1 MTKPIMPRILM
12 TSGRVIDP
20 SQNLDRVTNLLIEG
34 SKIAAYDV
42 TPRGDEKI
50 IDASGKIVAPGLV
63 DIHTELREPGCEEDE
78 TIETGTAAA
87 LAGGYTSI
95 ACLPETEPPIDTPA
109 AVEFVRQKAA
119 RAKNCNVF
127 VIACVSKDREGKE
140 LAEIGSLVEAGAV
153 GFSDGSRPV
162 QNSELLRRAL
172 EYCLMFDK
180 PILNHPEV
188 LELARGG
195 VMHEGKTSLVL
206 GLAGLPAEAEDVMTS
221 RDVRLVES
229 TGGRLHLSNISTTG
243 SVDIIRRVRQR
254 GVNITCSI
262 AAPNFALLDES
273 LREFDAHCKLS
284 PPLRSR
290 GHLESCLAGLADGT
304 IDIIASSHTPR
315 ASEKKMRE
323 LDLAPFGMVSLE
335 TTLALVITHLINPGH
350 LDWPTALAKLTINP
364 ARLLGLPKGTLA
376 IGADADLVIID
387 PAAKWTVEPKKFK
400 SKSTNT
406 PLAGKELYG
415 RAERVIVGGEV
426 RF

>member
-1 MTKPIMPRILM
+1 MQPILITGGRI
-12 TSGRVIDP
+12 IDP
-20 SQNLDRVTNLLIEG
+20 SQNLDQVGDLFILNGRIAKFDGRPRDGIRVLD
-34 SKIAAYDV
+34 AA
-42 TPRGDEKI
+42 
-50 IDASGKIVAPGLV
+50 GKIVAPGLV

-87 LAGGYTSI
+87 IAGGYTSI

-109 AVEFVRQKAA
+109 AVEFVRQKAS

-127 VIACVSKDREGKE
+127 VIACVSKDRDGKE

-162 QNSELLRRAL
+162 QNAELLRRAL

-195 VMHEGKTSLVL
+195 MMHEGRTSLVL

-221 RDVRLVES
+221 RDIRLAES

-243 SVDIIRRVRQR
+243 SVDILRRVRQR
-254 GVNITCSI
+254 GVHLTCSI
-262 AAPNFALLDES
+262 AAANFALLDES

-290 GHLESCLAGLADGT
+290 GHLESCIAGLKDGT
-304 IDIIASSHTPR
+304 IDIIASGHTPR
-315 ASEKKMRE
+315 ASEKKMQDI
-323 LDLAPFGMVSLE
+323 DLAPFGMVSLE
-335 TTLALVITHLINPGH
+335 TTLSLVITHLIRPGH
-350 LDWPTALAKLTINP
+350 LDWPAALAKLSTNP
-364 ARLLGLPKGTLA
+364 ARTLSLPKGTLA
-376 IGADADLVIID
+376 IGSDADVVIID
-387 PAAKWTVEPKKFK
+387 PAAKWTVDPKQFK
-400 SKSTNT
+400 SKSSNT
-406 PLAGKELYG
+406 PLAGKELWG
-415 RAERVIVGGEV
+415 RVERVIVGGEV
-426 RF
+426 RM

>member
-1 MTKPIMPRILM
+1 MSRTLIV
-12 TSGRVIDP
+12 SGRVIDP
-20 SQNLDRVTNLLIEG
+20 SQNLDRVMNLLIEAG
-34 SKIAAYDV
+34 KIVAYDV
-42 TPRGDEKI
+42 IPRGDEKV
-50 IDASGKIVAPGLV
+50 IDAAGKIVAPGLV

-87 LAGGYTSI
+87 IAGGYTSI

-127 VIACVSKDREGKE
+127 VIACISKDREGKE
-140 LAEIGSLVEAGAV
+140 LAEMGSLVEAGAV

-162 QNSELLRRAL
+162 QNAELLRRAL
-172 EYCLMFDK
+172 EYCLMFGK

-195 VMHEGKTSLVL
+195 VMHEGRTSMFL

-221 RDVRLVES
+221 RDIRLAES

-254 GVNITCSI
+254 GLNLTCSI
-262 AAPNFALLDES
+262 GAANFALLDES

-290 GHLESCLAGLADGT
+290 GHLESCLAGLKDGT
-304 IDIIASSHTPR
+304 IDIIASGHTPR
-315 ASEKKMRE
+315 ASEKKMQDI
-323 LDLAPFGMVSLE
+323 DLAPFGMVSLE
-335 TTLALVITHLINPGH
+335 TTLSLVITHLINPGH
-350 LDWPTALAKLTINP
+350 LDWPTALAKLTQNP

-376 IGADADLVIID
+376 TGADADVVIVD
-387 PAAKWTVEPKKFK
+387 PDKKWIVEPKQFK

-406 PLAGKELYG
+406 PLAGKELCG
-415 RAERVIVGGEV
+415 RVEKVIVGGEA
-426 RF
+426 RL

>member
-1 MTKPIMPRILM
+1 M
-12 TSGRVIDP
+12 
-20 SQNLDRVTNLLIEG
+20 TNLLIEAG
-34 SKIAAYDV
+34 KIAAYDV
-42 TPRGDEKI
+42 PPRGDEKI
-50 IDASGKIVAPGLV
+50 IDATGKIVAPGLV

-95 ACLPETEPPIDTPA
+95 ACMPETEPPIDTPA

-127 VIACVSKDREGKE
+127 VIACISKDREGKE

-162 QNSELLRRAL
+162 QNAEVLRRAL

-195 VMHEGKTSLVL
+195 VMHEGRTSLVL

-221 RDVRLVES
+221 RDIRLAES
-229 TGGRLHLSNISTTG
+229 TGGRLHLANISTTG

-262 AAPNFALLDES
+262 AAANFALLDES
-273 LREFDAHCKLS
+273 LREFDANCKLS

-304 IDIIASSHTPR
+304 IDVIASGHTPR
-315 ASEKKMRE
+315 ASEKKMQDI
-323 LDLAPFGMVSLE
+323 DLAPFGMVSLE
-335 TTLALVITHLINPGH
+335 TTLSLVITHLIRPGH
-350 LDWPTALAKLTINP
+350 LDWPAALAKLATNP
-364 ARLLGLPKGTLA
+364 ARTLSLPKGTLA
-376 IGADADLVIID
+376 LGADADVIIID
-387 PAAKWTVEPKKFK
+387 PDAKWTVDPKQFK
-400 SKSTNT
+400 SKSSNT

-415 RAERVIVGGEV
+415 RVERVIVGGEM
-426 RF
+426 RL

>member
-1 MTKPIMPRILM
+1 MQPILITGGRIIDSSQGLDQVGDLFILDGCIAASDGRPRHGM
-12 TSGRVIDP
+12 RVID
-20 SQNLDRVTNLLIEG
+20 
-34 SKIAAYDV
+34 AA
-42 TPRGDEKI
+42 
-50 IDASGKIVAPGLV
+50 GKIVAPGLV

-87 LAGGYTSI
+87 IAGGYTSI

-127 VIACVSKDREGKE
+127 VIGCVSKDREGKE

-162 QNSELLRRAL
+162 QNAELLRRAL

-195 VMHEGKTSLVL
+195 VMHEGRTSLVL
-206 GLAGLPAEAEDVMTS
+206 GLAGLPAEAEDVMTN
-221 RDVRLVES
+221 RDIRLAES

-254 GVNITCSI
+254 GVNLTCSI
-262 AAPNFALLDES
+262 AAANFALLDES

-290 GHLESCLAGLADGT
+290 GHLESCLAGLKDGT
-304 IDIIASSHTPR
+304 IDVIASGHTPR
-315 ASEKKMRE
+315 ASEKKMQDI
-323 LDLAPFGMVSLE
+323 DLAPFGMVSLE
-335 TTLALVITHLINPGH
+335 TTLSLVITHLIRPGH
-350 LDWPTALAKLTINP
+350 LDWPAALAKLTTNP
-364 ARLLGLPKGTLA
+364 ARTLSLPKGTLA
-376 IGADADLVIID
+376 IGADADVIIID
-387 PAAKWTVEPKKFK
+387 PAAQWTVDPKQFK
-400 SKSTNT
+400 SKSSNT
-406 PLAGKELYG
+406 PLAGKELWG
-415 RAERVIVGGEV
+415 RVDRVIVGGEV
-426 RF
+426 RL

>member
-1 MTKPIMPRILM
+1 MRRTLII
-12 TSGRVIDP
+12 SGRVIDP
-20 SQNLDRVTNLLIEG
+20 SQNLDRMTNLLIEHG
-34 SKIAAYDV
+34 KIAAYDV
-42 TPRGDEKI
+42 LPRGDEKI
-50 IDASGKIVAPGLV
+50 IDATAKIVAPGLV

-87 LAGGYTSI
+87 IAGGYTSI

-153 GFSDGSRPV
+153 GFSDGSRSV
-162 QNSELLRRAL
+162 QNADVLRRAL
-172 EYCLMFDK
+172 EYCLMFGK

-195 VMHEGKTSLVL
+195 VMHEGRTSMVL

-221 RDVRLVES
+221 RDIRLAES

-243 SVDIIRRVRQR
+243 SVDIIRRSRQR
-254 GVNITCSI
+254 GVKMTCSI
-262 AAPNFALLDES
+262 AAANFALLDES

-290 GHLESCLAGLADGT
+290 GHLESCLAGLKDGT
-304 IDIIASSHTPR
+304 IDIIASGHTPR
-315 ASEKKMRE
+315 ASEKKMQE

-335 TTLALVITHLINPGH
+335 TTLSLVITHLINPGH
-350 LDWPTALAKLTINP
+350 LDWPSALAKLTVNP
-364 ARLLGLPKGTLA
+364 ARLLGIPKGTLA
-376 IGADADLVIID
+376 LGSDADVVIID
-387 PAAKWTVEPKKFK
+387 PAAKWTVDPRQFR
-400 SKSTNT
+400 SKSSNT

-415 RAERVIVGGEV
+415 RVERVIVGGEV
-426 RF
+426 RL

>member
-1 MTKPIMPRILM
+1 MPRLLI

-20 SQNLDRVTNLLIEG
+20 SQGLDRTTNLLIERG
-34 SKIAAYDV
+34 KIAAYDV
-42 TPRGDEKI
+42 LSRGDEKI
-50 IDASGKIVAPGLV
+50 IDAAGRIVAPGLV

-87 LAGGYTSI
+87 IAGGYTSI
-95 ACLPETEPPIDTPA
+95 ACMPETEPPIDTPA

-127 VIACVSKDREGKE
+127 VIACISKDREGKE

-162 QNSELLRRAL
+162 QNAELLRRAL

-195 VMHEGKTSLVL
+195 VMHEERTSLVL

-221 RDVRLVES
+221 RDIRLAES
-229 TGGRLHLSNISTTG
+229 TGGRLHLANISTTG
-243 SVDIIRRVRQR
+243 SVDILRRVRQR
-254 GVNITCSI
+254 GVNLTCSI
-262 AAPNFALLDES
+262 AAANFALLDES
-273 LREFDAHCKLS
+273 LREFDANYKLS

-290 GHLESCLAGLADGT
+290 GHLESCLAGLKDGT
-304 IDIIASSHTPR
+304 IDVIASGHTPR
-315 ASEKKMRE
+315 ASEKKM
-323 LDLAPFGMVSLE
+323 LDIDLAPFGMVSLE
-335 TTLALVITHLINPGH
+335 TTLSLVITHLIRPGH
-350 LDWPTALAKLTINP
+350 LDWPTALAKLTTNP
-364 ARLLGLPKGTLA
+364 ARTLSLPKGTLA
-376 IGADADLVIID
+376 IGSDADAIIID
-387 PAAKWTVEPKKFK
+387 PAAKWTVDPKQFK

-406 PLAGKELYG
+406 PLVGKELYG
-415 RAERVIVGGEV
+415 RVERVIVGGEV
-426 RF
+426 RL

>member
-1 MTKPIMPRILM
+1 MPRLLI

-20 SQNLDRVTNLLIEG
+20 SQNLDRVTNLLIEHG
-34 SKIAAYDV
+34 KIAAYDV
-42 TPRGDEKI
+42 LPRGDEQI

-87 LAGGYTSI
+87 IAGGYTSI
-95 ACLPETEPPIDTPA
+95 ACMPETEPPIDTPA

-127 VIACVSKDREGKE
+127 VIACISKDREGKE

-162 QNSELLRRAL
+162 QNAELLRRAL

-195 VMHEGKTSLVL
+195 VMHEGRTSLVL

-221 RDVRLVES
+221 RDIRLAES

-243 SVDIIRRVRQR
+243 SVDILRRVRQR
-254 GVNITCSI
+254 GVNLTCSI
-262 AAPNFALLDES
+262 AAANFALLDES

-290 GHLESCLAGLADGT
+290 GHLESCLAGLKDGT
-304 IDIIASSHTPR
+304 IDVIASGHTPR
-315 ASEKKMRE
+315 ASEKKMQDI
-323 LDLAPFGMVSLE
+323 DLAPFGMVSLE
-335 TTLALVITHLINPGH
+335 TTLSLVITHLIRPGH
-350 LDWPTALAKLTINP
+350 LDWPSALAKLSTNP
-364 ARLLGLPKGTLA
+364 ARTLSLLKGILT
-376 IGADADLVIID
+376 IGSDADVIIID
-387 PAAKWTVEPKKFK
+387 PAALWTVVPKQFK

-406 PLAGKELYG
+406 PLAGKELFG
-415 RAERVIVGGEV
+415 RVERVIVGGEV
-426 RF
+426 RM

>member
-1 MTKPIMPRILM
+1 MDRI
-12 TSGRVIDP
+12 
-20 SQNLDRVTNLLIEG
+20 TNVLIEAG
-34 SKIAAYDV
+34 KIAAYDV
-42 TPRGDEKI
+42 LPRGDEII

-63 DIHTELREPGCEEDE
+63 DISAELREPGCEEDE

-87 LAGGYTSI
+87 IAGGYTSI

-127 VIACVSKDREGKE
+127 VIACISKDREGKE

-162 QNSELLRRAL
+162 QNAELLRRAL

-195 VMHEGKTSLVL
+195 VMHEGRTSLVL

-221 RDVRLVES
+221 RDIRLAES
-229 TGGRLHLSNISTTG
+229 TGGRLHLANISTTG

-254 GVNITCSI
+254 GVNLTCSI
-262 AAPNFALLDES
+262 AAANFALLDES

-290 GHLESCLAGLADGT
+290 GHLESCLAGLKDGT
-304 IDIIASSHTPR
+304 IDVIASGHTPR
-315 ASEKKMRE
+315 ASEKKMQDI
-323 LDLAPFGMVSLE
+323 DLAPFGMVSLE
-335 TTLALVITHLINPGH
+335 TTLSLVITHLIRPGH
-350 LDWPTALAKLTINP
+350 LDWPAALAKLSTNP
-364 ARLLGLPKGTLA
+364 ARTLSLPKGTLT
-376 IGADADLVIID
+376 IGSDADVILLD
-387 PAAKWTVEPKKFK
+387 PAANWTVDPNQFK
-400 SKSTNT
+400 STSTNT
-406 PLAGKELYG
+406 PLVGKELWG
-415 RAERVIVGGEV
+415 RVERVIVGGEV
-426 RF
+426 RL

>member
-1 MTKPIMPRILM
+1 MQPILITGGRIIDSSQGLDQVGDLFILDGCIAASDGRPRHGM
-12 TSGRVIDP
+12 RVID
-20 SQNLDRVTNLLIEG
+20 
-34 SKIAAYDV
+34 AA
-42 TPRGDEKI
+42 
-50 IDASGKIVAPGLV
+50 GKIVAPGLV

-87 LAGGYTSI
+87 IAGGYTSI

-127 VIACVSKDREGKE
+127 VIACISKDREGKE

-153 GFSDGSRPV
+153 GFSDGSRSV
-162 QNSELLRRAL
+162 QNAELLRRAL

-195 VMHEGKTSLVL
+195 VMHEGRTSLVL
-206 GLAGLPAEAEDVMTS
+206 GLAGLPAEAEDVMTN
-221 RDVRLVES
+221 RDIRLAES

-254 GVNITCSI
+254 GVNLTCSI
-262 AAPNFALLDES
+262 AAANFALLDES

-290 GHLESCLAGLADGT
+290 GHLESCLAGLKDGT
-304 IDIIASSHTPR
+304 IDVIASGHTPR
-315 ASEKKMRE
+315 ASEKKMQDI
-323 LDLAPFGMVSLE
+323 DLAPFGMVSLE
-335 TTLALVITHLINPGH
+335 TTLSLVITHLIRPGH
-350 LDWPTALAKLTINP
+350 LDWPAALAKLSTNP
-364 ARLLGLPKGTLA
+364 ARLLSLPKGTLT
-376 IGADADLVIID
+376 IGADADVIIID
-387 PAAKWTVEPKKFK
+387 PDAQWTVDPKQFK
-400 SKSTNT
+400 SKSSNT

-415 RAERVIVGGEV
+415 RVERVIVGGDI
-426 RF
+426 RL

>member
-1 MTKPIMPRILM
+1 MQPILITGGRI
-12 TSGRVIDP
+12 IDP
-20 SQNLDRVTNLLIEG
+20 SQGLDQVGDLFILDGR
-34 SKIAAYDV
+34 IAALDGR
-42 TPRGDEKI
+42 PRDGI
-50 IDASGKIVAPGLV
+50 RVLDATGKIVAPGLV

-87 LAGGYTSI
+87 IAGGYTSI
-95 ACLPETEPPIDTPA
+95 ACMPETEPPIDTPA

-127 VIACVSKDREGKE
+127 VIACISKDREGKE

-162 QNSELLRRAL
+162 QNAELLRRAL

-195 VMHEGKTSLVL
+195 VMHEGRTSLVL

-221 RDVRLVES
+221 RDIRLAES
-229 TGGRLHLSNISTTG
+229 TGGRLHLANISTTG

-254 GVNITCSI
+254 GVNLTCSI
-262 AAPNFALLDES
+262 AAANFALLDES

-290 GHLESCLAGLADGT
+290 GHLESCLAGLKDGT
-304 IDIIASSHTPR
+304 IDVIASGHTPR
-315 ASEKKMRE
+315 ASEKKMQDI
-323 LDLAPFGMVSLE
+323 DLAPFGMVSLE
-335 TTLALVITHLINPGH
+335 TTLSLVITHLIRPGH
-350 LDWPTALAKLTINP
+350 LDWPQALAKLSLNP
-364 ARLLGLPKGTLA
+364 ARTLSLPKGTLA
-376 IGADADLVIID
+376 IGADADVILID
-387 PAAKWTVEPKKFK
+387 PAAKWTVDPKQFK

-406 PLAGKELYG
+406 PLAGKELWG
-415 RAERVIVGGEV
+415 RVERVIVGGEV
-426 RF
+426 RV

>member
-1 MTKPIMPRILM
+1 MPRLLI

-20 SQNLDRVTNLLIEG
+20 SQNLDRVTNLLIESG
-34 SKIAAYDV
+34 KIAAYDAL
-42 TPRGDEKI
+42 PRGDDKI
-50 IDASGKIVAPGLV
+50 IDAAGRIVAPGLV

-78 TIETGTAAA
+78 TTIETGTAAA
-87 LAGGYTSI
+87 IAGGYTSI

-127 VIACVSKDREGKE
+127 VIACISKDREGKE

-162 QNSELLRRAL
+162 QNAELLRRAL

-195 VMHEGKTSLVL
+195 VMHEGRTSLVL

-221 RDVRLVES
+221 RDIRLAES

-243 SVDIIRRVRQR
+243 SVDLIRRVKQR
-254 GVNITCSI
+254 GVNLTCSI
-262 AAPNFALLDES
+262 ASANIALLDES

-290 GHLESCLAGLADGT
+290 DHLDSCLAGLADGT
-304 IDIIASSHTPR
+304 IDIIASGHTPR
-315 ASEKKMRE
+315 ASEKKMQDI
-323 LDLAPFGMVSLE
+323 DLAPFGMVNLE
-335 TTLALVITHLINPGH
+335 TTLSLVITHLIRPGH
-350 LDWPTALAKLTINP
+350 LDWSQALAKLATNP
-364 ARLLGLPKGTLA
+364 ARTLGLPKGTLA
-376 IGADADLVIID
+376 IGADADVVIID
-387 PAAKWTVEPKKFK
+387 PEAKWTVDPKQFK

-406 PLAGKELYG
+406 PLAGKELHG
-415 RAERVIVGGEV
+415 RVERVIVGGEV
-426 RF
+426 RL

>member
-1 MTKPIMPRILM
+1 
-12 TSGRVIDP
+12 
-20 SQNLDRVTNLLIEG
+20 LDRITNVLIESG
-34 SKIAAYDV
+34 KIAAYDV
-42 TPRGDEKI
+42 LPRGDEKI

-87 LAGGYTSI
+87 IAGGYTSI

-153 GFSDGSRPV
+153 AFSDGSRPV
-162 QNSELLRRAL
+162 QNAELLRRAL

-195 VMHEGKTSLVL
+195 VMHEGRTSMVL

-221 RDVRLVES
+221 RDIRLAES
-229 TGGRLHLSNISTTG
+229 TGGRLHLANISTIG
-243 SVDIIRRVRQR
+243 SVDILRRVRQR
-254 GVNITCSI
+254 GVNLTCSI
-262 AAPNFALLDES
+262 AAANFALLDES
-273 LREFDAHCKLS
+273 LREFDAHYKLS

-290 GHLESCLAGLADGT
+290 GDLESCLAGLKDGT
-304 IDIIASSHTPR
+304 IDVIASGHTPR
-315 ASEKKMRE
+315 ASEKKMQDI
-323 LDLAPFGMVSLE
+323 DLAPFGMVSLE
-335 TTLALVITHLINPGH
+335 TTLSLVITHLIRPGH
-350 LDWPTALAKLTINP
+350 LDWPAALAKLSTNP
-364 ARLLGLPKGTLA
+364 ARTLSLPKGTLT
-376 IGADADLVIID
+376 IGSDADVILID
-387 PAAKWTVEPKKFK
+387 PTAKWTVDPKQFK

-415 RAERVIVGGEV
+415 KVERVIVGGEV
-426 RF
+426 RL

>member
-1 MTKPIMPRILM
+1 M
-12 TSGRVIDP
+12 
-20 SQNLDRVTNLLIEG
+20 TNLLIEHG
-34 SKIAAYDV
+34 KIAAYDV
-42 TPRGDEKI
+42 LPRGDEKI
-50 IDASGKIVAPGLV
+50 IDATGKIVAPGLV
-63 DIHTELREPGCEEDE
+63 DISAELREPGCEEDE

-87 LAGGYTSI
+87 IAGGYTSI
-95 ACLPETEPPIDTPA
+95 ACMPETEPPIDTPA

-162 QNSELLRRAL
+162 QNAELLRRAL

-195 VMHEGKTSLVL
+195 VMHEGRTSMVL

-221 RDVRLVES
+221 RDIRLAES

-243 SVDIIRRVRQR
+243 SVDLIRRVKQR
-254 GVNITCSI
+254 GVNLTCSI
-262 AAPNFALLDES
+262 ASANIALLDES

-290 GHLESCLAGLADGT
+290 GHLESCLTGLKDGT
-304 IDIIASSHTPR
+304 IDVIASGHTPR
-315 ASEKKMRE
+315 ASEKKMQDI
-323 LDLAPFGMVSLE
+323 DLAPFGMVSLE
-335 TTLALVITHLINPGH
+335 TTLSLVITHLIRPGH
-350 LDWPTALAKLTINP
+350 LDWPAALAKLSTNP

-376 IGADADLVIID
+376 IGADADVVIVD
-387 PAAKWTVEPKKFK
+387 PDAKWTVDPKQFK
-400 SKSTNT
+400 SKSSST
-406 PLAGKELYG
+406 PLVGKELCG
-415 RAERVIVGGEV
+415 RVEKVIVGGEV

>member
-1 MTKPIMPRILM
+1 MPRTLI
-12 TSGRVIDP
+12 TNGRVIDP
-20 SQNLDRVTNLLIEG
+20 SQGLDRVTNLLFENG
-34 SKIAAYDV
+34 QIAAYDV
-42 TPRGDEKI
+42 VARGDEKV
-50 IDASGKIVAPGLV
+50 IDAAGKIVAPGLV

-87 LAGGYTSI
+87 IAGGYTSI

-127 VIACVSKDREGKE
+127 VIACISKDREGKE

-162 QNSELLRRAL
+162 QNPEVLRRAL
-172 EYCLMFDK
+172 EYCLMFNK

-195 VMHEGKTSLVL
+195 VMHEGRTSLVL

-221 RDVRLVES
+221 RDARLAES

-243 SVDIIRRVRQR
+243 SVDIIRRSRQR
-254 GVNITCSI
+254 GVKMTCSI
-262 AAPNFALLDES
+262 AAANFALLDES

-290 GHLESCLAGLADGT
+290 GHLESCLAGLQDGT
-304 IDIIASSHTPR
+304 IDVIASGHTPR
-315 ASEKKMRE
+315 ASEKKMQE

-335 TTLALVITHLINPGH
+335 TTLSLVITHLINPGH
-350 LDWPTALAKLTINP
+350 LDWPTALAKLTIGP
-364 ARLLGLPKGTLA
+364 ARTLGLSKGTLA
-376 IGADADLVIID
+376 IGSDADIVIID
-387 PAAKWTVEPKKFK
+387 PTAKWTVEPKKFK

-406 PLAGKELYG
+406 PLVGKELCG
-415 RAERVIVGGEV
+415 RVEKVIVGGEV
-426 RF
+426 RL

>member
-1 MTKPIMPRILM
+1 MPRILI

-20 SQNLDRVTNLLIEG
+20 SQGLDRVTNLLIESG
-34 SKIAAYDV
+34 KIAAYDV
-42 TPRGDEKI
+42 LPRGDEKV
-50 IDASGKIVAPGLV
+50 IDATGKIVAPGLV

-78 TIETGTAAA
+78 TIVSGTAAA
-87 LAGGYTSI
+87 IAGGYTSI

-162 QNSELLRRAL
+162 QNPEVLRRAL

-195 VMHEGKTSLVL
+195 VMHEGRTSLVL

-221 RDVRLVES
+221 RDTRLAES

-243 SVDIIRRVRQR
+243 SVDIIRRSRQR
-254 GVNITCSI
+254 GVKMTCSI
-262 AAPNFALLDES
+262 AAANIALLDES

-290 GHLESCLAGLADGT
+290 GHLESCLAGLKDGT
-304 IDIIASSHTPR
+304 IDVIASGHTPR
-315 ASEKKMRE
+315 ASEKKMQDI
-323 LDLAPFGMVSLE
+323 DLAPFGMVSLE
-335 TTLALVITHLINPGH
+335 TTLSLVITHLIRPGH
-350 LDWPTALAKLTINP
+350 LDWPTALAKLSTNP
-364 ARLLGLPKGTLA
+364 ARTLSLPKGTLA
-376 IGADADLVIID
+376 IGADADVVLID
-387 PAAKWTVEPKKFK
+387 PTAKWTVDPKQFK
-400 SKSTNT
+400 SKSSNT
-406 PLAGKELYG
+406 PLAGKELWG
-415 RAERVIVGGEV
+415 RVERVIVGGEV
-426 RF
+426 RL

>member
-1 MTKPIMPRILM
+1 MRRTLII
-12 TSGRVIDP
+12 SGRVIDP
-20 SQNLDRVTNLLIEG
+20 SQNLDRMTNLLIEHG
-34 SKIAAYDV
+34 KIAAYDV
-42 TPRGDEKI
+42 LPRGDEKI
-50 IDASGKIVAPGLV
+50 IDATAKIVAPGLV

-87 LAGGYTSI
+87 IAGGYTSI

-153 GFSDGSRPV
+153 GFSDGSRSV
-162 QNSELLRRAL
+162 QNADVLRRAL
-172 EYCLMFDK
+172 EYCLMFGK

-195 VMHEGKTSLVL
+195 VMHEGRTSMVL

-221 RDVRLVES
+221 RDIRLAES

-243 SVDIIRRVRQR
+243 SVDIIRRSRQR
-254 GVNITCSI
+254 GVKMTCSI
-262 AAPNFALLDES
+262 AAANFALLDES

-290 GHLESCLAGLADGT
+290 GHLESCHAGLKDGT
-304 IDIIASSHTPR
+304 IDIIASGHTPR
-315 ASEKKMRE
+315 ASEKKMQE

-335 TTLALVITHLINPGH
+335 TTLSLVITHLINPGH
-350 LDWPTALAKLTINP
+350 LDWPSALAKLTVNP
-364 ARLLGLPKGTLA
+364 ARLLGIPKGTLA
-376 IGADADLVIID
+376 LGSDADVVIID
-387 PAAKWTVEPKKFK
+387 PAAKWTVDPRQFR
-400 SKSTNT
+400 SKSSNT

-415 RAERVIVGGEV
+415 RVERVIVGGEV
-426 RF
+426 RL